1 MEKYLDKMKLLK
13 KYIKEKNHEF
23 INGNWNMVWTKY
35 FN

>member
-1 MEKYLDKMKLLK
+1 MKLLK